1 MVVIATMEK
10 EDLLKFNEILDE
22 LTIDRFFE
30 HYSELR
36 NYYEYLAKKYH
47 FDLNTHT
54 IDSDAG
60 EIVTY

>member
-1 MVVIATMEK
+1 MER
-10 EDLLKFNEILDE
+10 ENLLKFNEILDE

-36 NYYEYLAKKYH
+36 NYYEYLAKYH